1 MSFHTNRREQRD
13 HKLQQ
18 VFNTTGVGTSHLSS
32 PNLLSARSTFLA
44 LEKSLKKE
52 TSKWWEIASLKKYLE
67 NDRIPRGL
75 RILIFPPMDTTSQ
88 EHLQKWET
96 NLKMASINMINQLIE
111 ISEEEYDKHRK
122 EVDNLTQRI
131 EEANWG
137 EITTKNYAIL
147 NSVIDRYEE
156 DIIQRKN
163 RKFRRDLF
171 DYQHGRVYTFSRKY
185 DNIKDS
191 NLSLDTPTN
200 HEIPPSSEVES
211 IDDSATCTLT
221 RPQVNFLEEARR
233 HRLGTLKDTRAKPPD
248 ITPATPN
255 TSGIQTR
262 VRSKTVQP

>member
-1 MSFHTNRREQRD
+1 
-13 HKLQQ
+13 
-18 VFNTTGVGTSHLSS
+18 
-32 PNLLSARSTFLA
+32 
-44 LEKSLKKE
+44 
-52 TSKWWEIASLKKYLE
+52 
-67 NDRIPRGL
+67 
-75 RILIFPPMDTTSQ
+75 MDTTSLEQ
-88 EHLQKWET
+88 LQKWET
-96 NLKMASINMINQLIE
+96 NLKTASINMIKQLIE

-147 NSVIDRYEE
+147 NSIIDRYEE

-171 DYQHGRVYTFSRKY
+171 DYQHGRVYTFSKKY

-191 NLSLDTPTN
+191 NLLLDPKISHDTPS
-200 HEIPPSSEVES
+200 SSEVES
-211 IDDSATCTLT
+211 TDESLTCTLS

-233 HRLGTLKDTRAKPPD
+233 HRLGTLKDSRVKSPD
-248 ITPATPN
+248 ITQAIPS

-262 VRSKTVQP
+262 ARGKTTLPRL

>member
-1 MSFHTNRREQRD
+1 MMDS
-13 HKLQQ
+13 
-18 VFNTTGVGTSHLSS
+18 
-32 PNLLSARSTFLA
+32 LLR
-44 LEKSLKKE
+44 K
-52 TSKWWEIASLKKYLE
+52 
-67 NDRIPRGL
+67 IPRGL
-75 RILIFPPMDTTSQ
+75 RILIFPPMDTISQ

-111 ISEEEYDKHRK
+111 ISEEEYDKHHK

-163 RKFRRDLF
+163 RTFRRDLF

-191 NLSLDTPTN
+191 NLSLDAQTSHDTPL
-200 HEIPPSSEVES
+200 SSEAES
-211 IDDSATCTLT
+211 VDDSTNCTLT
-221 RPQVNFLEEARR
+221 RPQVNEEARR

-248 ITPATPN
+248 ITQVTPS

-262 VRSKTVQP
+262 ARSKTTQP